1 MTNVVTLRPPKPK
14 FQKTIPRGAQE
25 TLHLKGL
32 RQGLGENCS
41 TDLQSVL
48 GWPPKLTGHCLFGP
62 TVPIKTY
69 DGRKADIRVWSPLGR
84 VNFDNRERLSAR
96 LAILTAD
103 DPAESCAPL
112 LLPARGAAS

>member
-1 MTNVVTLRPPKPK
+1 MTKKALAL
-14 FQKTIPRGAQE
+14 PRGAQE

-48 GWPPKLTGHCLFGP
+48 GWPPKLTGHCPFGS

-69 DGRKADIRVWSPLGR
+69 DGRKADIRVWSPIGR

-103 DPAESCAPL
+103 DPAESCAPP